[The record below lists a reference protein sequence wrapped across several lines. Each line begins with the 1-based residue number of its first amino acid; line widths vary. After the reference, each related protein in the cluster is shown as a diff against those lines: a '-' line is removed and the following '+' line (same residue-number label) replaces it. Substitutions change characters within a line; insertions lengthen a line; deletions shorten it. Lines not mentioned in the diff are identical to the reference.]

1 MRSEG
6 LPQHE
11 RHQEIRAPER
21 EDGGSRGEE
30 LSRKEFTEMSL
41 DCVPDRW
48 RKAPTLTHT
57 VVISEAKAYTFRRAK
72 GGGTGHTGEESE
84 NLLTTTVKLKCTR
97 VILYKFWH
105 WGKKIM
111 SNL

>member
-57 VVISEAKAYTFRRAK
+57 VVISEAKSIYVSAGEGRGNRSHRRRIRKPFNDDSEAK
-72 GGGTGHTGEESE
+72 M
-84 NLLTTTVKLKCTR
+84 
-97 VILYKFWH
+97 Y
-105 WGKKIM
+105 
-111 SNL
+111 